1 MTLRARRA
9 PGADRKLSIGAR
21 PALAAAVS
29 ALLLASCGHS
39 APTRFY
45 TLDPRPPAASAP
57 RVSGTRPVRILA
69 VRVPPMLD
77 RLEVARQ
84 IQPAVVQVDDLA
96 RWSAPLGDL
105 ARDAL
110 AQDLAERLPG
120 LEILPARSGAPDGTR
135 DVTVEILS
143 LRHADRAFDLD
154 ATVEIADATSGAI
167 VDQQHVRLSAAV
179 ERTDA
184 AAEAEAL
191 SRLLAVLADRIS
203 PGLAGPALRAKQGQ

>member
-9 PGADRKLSIGAR
+9 PGADRKLSIGAG

-39 APTRFY
+39 PPTRFY
-45 TLDPRPPAASAP
+45 TLDPRPPAASGL
-57 RVSGTRPVRILA
+57 RVSGTGPVRILA

-120 LEILPARSGAPDGTR
+120 VAILPARSSAPAGAR
-135 DVTVEILS
+135 DLTVEILS
-143 LRHADRAFDLD
+143 LRHADRAFELD
-154 ATVEIADATSGAI
+154 ATFELADAASGAI
-167 VDQQHVRLSAAV
+167 VDQQHVRLSAAA

-191 SRLLAVLADRIS
+191 SRLLAALADRIS
-203 PGLAGPALRAKQGQ
+203 PRLAAPAVAASGGD

>member
-1 MTLRARRA
+1 MRLRARRA
-9 PGADRKLSIGAR
+9 PGADHKVPSGAG

-45 TLDPRPPAASAP
+45 TLDARPPAASGP
-57 RVSGTRPVRILA
+57 RVPGTGPVRILA

-110 AQDLAERLPG
+110 AQDLADRLPG
-120 LEILPARSGAPDGTR
+120 VVILPARSSAPAGAR
-135 DVTVEILS
+135 DLTVEILS
-143 LRHADRAFDLD
+143 LRHADQAFELD
-154 ATVEIADATSGAI
+154 ATVELADAATGVI
-167 VDQQHVRLSAAV
+167 LDHQRVRLSAASG
-179 ERTDA
+179 RSDA

-191 SRLLAVLADRIS
+191 TRLLADLADRIS
-203 PGLAGPALRAKQGQ
+203 PRLALTVDALDQG

>member
-1 MTLRARRA
+1 
-9 PGADRKLSIGAR
+9 
-21 PALAAAVS
+21 
-29 ALLLASCGHS
+29 
-39 APTRFY
+39 
-45 TLDPRPPAASAP
+45 
-57 RVSGTRPVRILA
+57 
-69 VRVPPMLD
+69 MLD

-110 AQDLAERLPG
+110 AQDLAARLPG
-120 LEILPARSGAPDGTR
+120 LEILPARSSAPEHTR
-135 DVTVEILS
+135 DITVEILS
-143 LRHADRAFDLD
+143 LRHADRAFELD
-154 ATVEIADATSGAI
+154 AMVELTDAASGAI
-167 VDQQHVRLSAAV
+167 VDQQHVRLSVAA

-203 PGLAGPALRAKQGQ
+203 PRLVGPAVAASGGD